1 MLKYAVFRRLV
12 AGILST
18 IMNYCDLV
26 RPCVLTQPVYEP
38 GKPIE
43 DVAREFGLDPEAI
56 LKLASNE
63 NPLGPSPLGKTAA
76 IEALADANLYP
87 DGGALALKAK
97 LAEHWGLAPN
107 QFLVGNG
114 SNELLVMLAQAF
126 CQPGDEAVMGEQ
138 AFIAF
143 KLAVLLSE
151 GKAVEVPMPDLRHDL
166 DALLAAVTPKTR
178 FLYLA
183 NPNNPTGDDHPQAA
197 IEKLITALPPH
208 VIVVY
213 DEAYAEY
220 LDNPV
225 DLRPLIAAGHKIICL
240 RTFSKIYGL
249 SALRIGYAYGDAEA
263 IAFLERVRQPFNA
276 NAIAQAAAIAA
287 LTDTAFVAEGRAVNN
302 AGQTYLKAGLEALGL
317 TVTPSRANFLLVEVE
332 DGVEVFRLLQEVGII
347 VRPLKGYR
355 LPRHVRITVGT
366 ASQNDQLLA
375 TLDRLLADPTTAAA
389 IRAQTTHS

>member
-1 MLKYAVFRRLV
+1 MSYR
-12 AGILST
+12 
-18 IMNYCDLV
+18 DLV

-43 DVAREFGLDPEAI
+43 DVAREYGLDPEEI

-63 NPLGPSPLGKTAA
+63 NPLGASPLGTQAA
-76 IEALADANLYP
+76 IKAMGNANLYP

-97 LAEHWGLAPN
+97 LAERWGLESN
-107 QFLVGNG
+107 QFLIGNG
-114 SNELLVMLAQAF
+114 SNELLVMLTQAF
-126 CQPGDEAVMGEQ
+126 CEPGDEAVMGAQ

-143 KLAVLLSE
+143 KLAVLLAG

-197 IEKLITALPPH
+197 IERLITALPPH

-213 DEAYAEY
+213 DEAYAEF
-220 LDNPV
+220 LENPV
-225 DLRPLIAAGHKIICL
+225 DLRPLIAKGHKIICL

-249 SALRIGYAYGDAEA
+249 AALRVGYAYGDAEA
-263 IAFLERVRQPFNA
+263 IALLERVRQPFNA

-287 LTDTAFVAEGRAVNN
+287 LDDDAFVAKGRRINT
-302 AGQTYLKAGLEALGL
+302 AGQMQLKQSLEALGFI
-317 TVTPSRANFLLVEVE
+317 VTPSRANFLLVQVD
-332 DGVEVFRLLQEVGII
+332 DGQAVFRKLQQQGII
-347 VRPLKGYR
+347 VRPLNGYG
-355 LPRHVRITVGT
+355 LPHHVRVTVGT
-366 ASQNDQLLA
+366 HEQNEQFI
-375 TLDRLLADPTTAAA
+375 AAL
-389 IRAQTTHS
+389 RDL

>member
-1 MLKYAVFRRLV
+1 
-12 AGILST
+12 
-18 IMNYCDLV
+18 MNYRDLV

-43 DVAREFGLDPEAI
+43 DVAREYGLDPEEI

-63 NPLGPSPLGKTAA
+63 NPLGPSPLGRKAA
-76 IEALADANLYP
+76 EAALANANLYP

-97 LAEHWGLAPN
+97 LAKRWGLAPS

-114 SNELLVMLAQAF
+114 SNELLVMLTQAF
-126 CQPGDEAVMGEQ
+126 CEPGDEAVMGEQ

-143 KLAVLLSE
+143 KLAVLLAG
-151 GKAVEVPMPDLRHDL
+151 GKAVEVPMPNLCHDL
-166 DALLAAVTPKTR
+166 DALAAAVTPKTR

-183 NPNNPTGDDHPQAA
+183 NPNNPTGDEHPQAA
-197 IEKLITALPPH
+197 IEKLIAALPPH

-213 DEAYAEY
+213 DEAYAEFV
-220 LDNPV
+220 DKPV
-225 DLRPLIAAGHKIICL
+225 DLRPLIAAGRKIICL

-249 SALRIGYAYGDAEA
+249 AALRIGYAYGAPEA

-287 LTDTAFVAEGRAVNN
+287 LDDEAFVAQGRRINT
-302 AGQTYLKAGLEALGL
+302 AGQAQLKAGLEALGFV
-317 TVTPSRANFLLVEVE
+317 TTPSRANFLLIEVG
-332 DGVEVFRLLQEVGII
+332 DGVEVFRLLQQRGII

-355 LPRHVRITVGT
+355 LPHHVRITVGT
-366 ASQNDQLLA
+366 TEQNAQLLDVLR
-375 TLDRLLADPTTAAA
+375 TLRADPAAA
-389 IRAQTTHS
+389 AAMGAEVPHPK